1 MKIQVKENNYTI
13 DIDYKNDEK
22 LRDYLFKNEDA
33 KFLVI
38 TDENVLGIYSERLK
52 NLMDGLNY
60 FIYKFPAGEKSKSM
74 ENYISINKF

>member
-22 LRDYLFKNEDA
+22 LRDYLNKNKDA

-52 NLMDGLNY
+52 NIMINETSDNC
-60 FIYKFPAGEKSKSM
+60 IVKINGEKYGSV
-74 ENYISINKF
+74 FLD

>member
-13 DIDYKNDEK
+13 DIDYKSDEK

-52 NLMDGLNY
+52 NIMDGLNY
-60 FIYKFPAGEKSKSM
+60 FIYKFPAG
-74 ENYISINKF
+74 